1 MRINRSNPEPS
12 GAQQPV
18 VQPQTAA
25 PQQPG
30 PRREEPRQ
38 EPAEAKKRKA

>member
-12 GAQQPV
+12 GAQQPA

-25 PQQPG
+25 PAAAGTP
-30 PRREEPRQ
+30 PRGAASGA
-38 EPAEAKKRKA
+38 AEAKKRKA